1 MEIEELFDKYN
12 EELFSNIPME
22 TEIIKVDGVPVGFL
36 QFVGNHIANCF
47 ILKDFRRRG
56 IMRNHFLSAHKKN
69 NFKFLDIVYKNDVA
83 QKFWNSFLELRE
95 VMRTDWYI
103 TYEILGLKN

>member
-56 IMRNHFLSAHKKN
+56 IMRNHFLSAHKKITLSFWTLFIKTMLHKSSGILFLC
-69 NFKFLDIVYKNDVA
+69 FKKL
-83 QKFWNSFLELRE
+83 
-95 VMRTDWYI
+95 
-103 TYEILGLKN
+103 